1 MLWPLNNRGCQSLP
15 GTPALE
21 RKDST
26 LEAEATAPEPTEEC
40 GNQLTCSLQEASE
53 ITGLSYDYLIG
64 QSKVANP
71 RDRVPG
77 FKTGK
82 STYRVIVPEL
92 PGWLRRKAGIE

>member
-1 MLWPLNNRGCQSLP
+1 MLRPPQSRARPLARR
-15 GTPALE
+15 PAIE

-26 LEAEATAPEPTEEC
+26 LEAEATAPEPANESAITA
-40 GNQLTCSLQEASE
+40 LTCSLEEASK
-53 ITGLSYDYLIG
+53 ITGLSYDYLNG

>member
-1 MLWPLNNRGCQSLP
+1 M
-15 GTPALE
+15 
-21 RKDST
+21 
-26 LEAEATAPEPTEEC
+26 EAEATAPEPIEEC
-40 GNQLTCSLQEASE
+40 GNRLTCSLQEASE

>member
-1 MLWPLNNRGCQSLP
+1 ME
-15 GTPALE
+15 AA
-21 RKDST
+21 T
-26 LEAEATAPEPTEEC
+26 LKPDGPQAECAPPDEATFIA
-40 GNQLTCSLQEASE
+40 LTCSLQEASE